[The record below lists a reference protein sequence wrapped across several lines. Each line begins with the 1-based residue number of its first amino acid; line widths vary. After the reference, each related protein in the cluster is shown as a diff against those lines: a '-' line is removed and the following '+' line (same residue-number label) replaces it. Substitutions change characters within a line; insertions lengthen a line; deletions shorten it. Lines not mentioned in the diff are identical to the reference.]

1 MIVVISL
8 YFKKPFYYLFI
19 SESCPD
25 LCVSVETYYISS
37 SESSEAGLSGSE
49 VRIQDREQLGII
61 GQES

>member
-1 MIVVISL
+1 MNRVRI
-8 YFKKPFYYLFI
+8 Y
-19 SESCPD
+19 
-25 LCVSVETYYISS
+25 VSVETYYISS